1 MFIGIARYEL
11 RLPDSGS
18 LKDKRAVLRSV
29 TAVIHKK
36 FRCSV
41 AEVDHQDLYQ
51 RAAMG
56 IAVVSGSAFQARK
69 VLQQVGRVIE
79 VQPGVELL
87 GVLEDVMS
95 QEDR

>member
-1 MFIGIARYEL
+1 MFVGVARYDL
-11 RLPDSGS
+11 RLLDSAS

-29 TAVIHKK
+29 TAAVHKK

-41 AEVDHQDLYQ
+41 AEVDHQDLHQ
-51 RAAMG
+51 RATLG
-56 IAVVSGSAFQARK
+56 IALVSGTHFQARK

-79 VQPGVELL
+79 AQPGIELL
-87 GVLEDVMS
+87 GALEDVLS